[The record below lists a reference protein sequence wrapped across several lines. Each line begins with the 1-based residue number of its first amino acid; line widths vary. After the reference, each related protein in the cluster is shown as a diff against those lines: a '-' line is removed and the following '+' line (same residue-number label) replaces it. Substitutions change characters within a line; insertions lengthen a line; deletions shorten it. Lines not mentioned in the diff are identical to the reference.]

1 MTLVT
6 TFGAN
11 IMLINVKRYF
21 YLFSFLLYTPVIALA
36 FDNFDCVGT
45 EPFWKLSITDQKFTF
60 AQKDAPISTMTAVEP
75 KPAENMN
82 FDHIRVFRTKL
93 DNKDAVIVIQ
103 KQSCTDG
110 ASENAFLYE
119 GLFITND
126 KVFHG
131 CCNRKLLLS
140 H

>member
-1 MTLVT
+1 MLVN
-6 TFGAN
+6 F
-11 IMLINVKRYF
+11 KRYF
-21 YLFSFLLYTPVIALA
+21 YLFSLLLFTPAMALA

-60 AQKDAPISTMTAVEP
+60 TLKDASISTMTAVEP
-75 KPAENMN
+75 KSAENMN

-93 DNKDAVIVIQ
+93 NNKEAIIVIQ

-110 ASENAFLYE
+110 MSDNAFAYE
-119 GLFITND
+119 GLFITYD

-131 CCNRKLLLS
+131 CCSKKLLLT

>member
-1 MTLVT
+1 MLVN
-6 TFGAN
+6 F
-11 IMLINVKRYF
+11 KRYF
-21 YLFSFLLYTPVIALA
+21 YLFSLLLFTPVIALA

-60 AQKDAPISTMTAVEP
+60 TLQDASISMTAVEP
-75 KPAENMN
+75 TSAENMN
-82 FDHIRVFRTKL
+82 FDHIRVFRTKFN
-93 DNKDAVIVIQ
+93 NKEAIIVIQ

-110 ASENAFLYE
+110 TSENAFAYE

-131 CCNRKLLLS
+131 CCSKKLLLTR
-140 H
+140 

>member
-1 MTLVT
+1 MPVNL
-6 TFGAN
+6 
-11 IMLINVKRYF
+11 KRYF
-21 YLFSFLLYTPVIALA
+21 YLFSILLFFPVTGLA
-36 FDNFDCVGT
+36 FDSFDCVGT

-60 AQKDAPISTMTAVEP
+60 TQQDSSISTMATVEP

-93 DNKDAVIVIQ
+93 NNKEVIIVIQ

-110 ASENAFLYE
+110 MSENAFAFE

-131 CCNRKLLLS
+131 CCNKKLLLS
-140 H
+140 R

>member
-1 MTLVT
+1 MLVN
-6 TFGAN
+6 F
-11 IMLINVKRYF
+11 KRHF
-21 YLFSFLLYTPVIALA
+21 YLFSLLLFAPVIALA

-45 EPFWKLSITDQKFTF
+45 EPFWKLSITEQKFTF
-60 AQKDAPISTMTAVEP
+60 TLKDEPISTMTAVEP

-82 FDHIRVFRTKL
+82 FDHIRVFHTKL
-93 DNKDAVIVIQ
+93 INKEAIIVIQ

-110 ASENAFLYE
+110 MSDSAFAYE

-131 CCNRKLLLS
+131 CCNKKLLLTR
-140 H
+140 